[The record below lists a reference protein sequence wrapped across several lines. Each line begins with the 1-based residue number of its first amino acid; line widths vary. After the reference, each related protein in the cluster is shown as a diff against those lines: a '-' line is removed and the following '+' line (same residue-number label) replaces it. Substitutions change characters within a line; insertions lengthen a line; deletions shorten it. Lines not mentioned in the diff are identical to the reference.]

1 MPFPTGDRGHPKFL
15 GTNVSDEGLEGVEAG
30 DRDAC
35 RRPPSWPRCQ
45 RMQVQTREWL
55 SGGEKKAE
63 SGEFSKAEFVAC
75 DQFKLQLAAQ
85 RGGGLDQR

>member
-1 MPFPTGDRGHPKFL
+1 
-15 GTNVSDEGLEGVEAG
+15 
-30 DRDAC
+30 
-35 RRPPSWPRCQ
+35 
-45 RMQVQTREWL
+45 MQVQTREWL
-55 SGGEKKAE
+55 SGGGKKAE